1 MMTILTI
8 KNAKHTRKSSTIT
21 EVPDAKFD
29 LSWHIQSL
37 LDLHAWNCL
46 FVQPVINSE
55 KTGYYKLIVGEPVF
69 ENPCSY
75 DAVEKVMY
83 FMIHVL
89 MHAHCMTH
97 TMYAKQ

>member
-1 MMTILTI
+1 MRNLTYHGTYNHYLI
-8 KNAKHTRKSSTIT
+8 
-21 EVPDAKFD
+21 
-29 LSWHIQSL
+29 
-37 LDLHAWNCL
+37 LHALNCL
-46 FVQPVINSE
+46 FVQVLVYSSNQFR

-89 MHAHCMTH
+89 VHAHCMTH

>member
-1 MMTILTI
+1 MRNLTCHGTYNHYLI
-8 KNAKHTRKSSTIT
+8 YMHEIVYLYRYSFT
-21 EVPDAKFD
+21 P
-29 LSWHIQSL
+29 L
-37 LDLHAWNCL
+37 
-46 FVQPVINSE
+46 INSE

-89 MHAHCMTH
+89 VHAHCMTH